1 MILRGFILPVIIFY
15 FRSALICEI
24 CRKYHSSPVI
34 IFSAVSIIMF
44 IFIDHFIKEIMGLIR
59 IENMEFYS
67 FHGHFK
73 EEQIVGNKFLVDL
86 AIETDMKIPSSSDNL
101 KDAVDYQ
108 RVYQII
114 KFEMEKKSHLLEHI
128 AGRIIDAIYA
138 EMKGI
143 QKITVKVSKMNPPM
157 GGKIG
162 SVSVELS
169 R

>member
-1 MILRGFILPVIIFY
+1 
-15 FRSALICEI
+15 
-24 CRKYHSSPVI
+24 
-34 IFSAVSIIMF
+34 
-44 IFIDHFIKEIMGLIR
+44 MGLIH

-73 EEQIVGNKFLVDL
+73 EEQIVGNKFIVDL
-86 AIETDMKIPSSSDNL
+86 AIETDMKVPSESDNL

-114 KFEMEKKSHLLEHI
+114 KLEMEKKSHLLEHI

-162 SVSVELS
+162 SVSVELT